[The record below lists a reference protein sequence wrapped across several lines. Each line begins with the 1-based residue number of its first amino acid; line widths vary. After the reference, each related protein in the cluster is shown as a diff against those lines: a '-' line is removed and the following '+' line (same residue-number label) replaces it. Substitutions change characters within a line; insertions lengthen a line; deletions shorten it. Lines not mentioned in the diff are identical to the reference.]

1 MAVCNLFNDLTN
13 PSGNFLMFSQ
23 YVESITKNITSG
35 DTEYKVIPSKFI
47 ALNIDYTKLNMDK
60 LIGNSTLLNDP
71 IKSLNTL
78 VPKYFQ
84 NYFENGCA
92 YGRGLEIDDFD
103 WTPEKSK
110 NLFWNSMWDA
120 EFLHSTPKDDVNI
133 IDEIM
138 YYGNINMYSYNEH
151 KGMGYGEIYCYIP
164 TDAGKINCQV
174 VTIESDS
181 QVENPSSNLE
191 GLDINNPLSKT
202 YCYENKYTM
211 SFDSDELANIYL
223 RPIDKYNVNTFILLY
238 DVNVKINDNWTVT
251 HSGIPMGMYFT
262 GNFEENGNLTNSIT
276 KFVSTSYGNG
286 TSYGLRICTRFS
298 VSPNGMIINTSDVS
312 VDENYVNYCQLM
324 TGMNENLSRMLDIV
338 KSSHDTTNQYKNL
351 LSMVK
356 NNRTNVPYVKTIN
369 GDDCWFVNGR
379 FVSKVGVDPTGCL
392 ELTYDEI
399 NDYLNGIPV
408 DSCTCTEATSE
419 ELAEKLLDYGID
431 ITDSPENPDTP
442 GTPTNNDFEIAT
454 PGDIESNLNITQ

>member
-23 YVESITKNITSG
+23 YVESITKNIANG

-47 ALNIDYTKLNMDK
+47 ALNIDYTRLNTDK

-71 IKSLNTL
+71 IKCLNSL

-92 YGRGLEIDDFD
+92 YGRGLADFI
-103 WTPEKSK
+103 WTPEHSK
-110 NLFWNSMWDA
+110 NLFWNAMWDA
-120 EFLHSTPKDDVNI
+120 EFLHSTSKDDVNI

-181 QVENPSSNLE
+181 QVENPNITLE

-238 DVNVKINDNWTVT
+238 DVHVKSNDSWEVT
-251 HSGIPMGMYFT
+251 HSNIPMGMYFT

-442 GTPTNNDFEIAT
+442 DNPTNNDFEIAT
-454 PGDIESNLNITQ
+454 PDEIENNLNIQQ